1 MIPGKKSNYELSKT
15 DCIISALISV
25 PHVCRDEPAAM
36 VVRVKRNKVP
46 PHTSGDEPNLH
57 SILELQTSRNP
68 HASGDELKT
77 DYDLLPISKL

>member
-1 MIPGKKSNYELSKT
+1 MQTNK
-15 DCIISALISV
+15 
-25 PHVCRDEPAAM
+25 PHACGDEPRSYA
-36 VVRVKRNKVP
+36 NKLVYHQHK
-46 PHTSGDEPNLH
+46 PHASRDEPNLH